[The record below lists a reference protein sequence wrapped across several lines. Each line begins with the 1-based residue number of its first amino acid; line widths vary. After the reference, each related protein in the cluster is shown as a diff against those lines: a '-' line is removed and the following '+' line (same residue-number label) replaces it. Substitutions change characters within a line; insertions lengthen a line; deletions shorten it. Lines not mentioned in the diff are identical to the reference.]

1 MVVGKIC
8 REHPYPQSVL
18 LNNCPVVVEVSF
30 PRPKF
35 WMDRLTGTE
44 TCAMTWLVP
53 AVSRTNCDVFVRII
67 LFRLAHL
74 HSEQPLVVGLVTACG
89 GVIMIKDQKYQA
101 THAGWQMCPNSFSW
115 RAKNAPIMKYILAS
129 NIFKEHFTSYKIRQY
144 EQRFTIFKMD
154 FHPFFARNIEPV
166 YHLERCNVQ
175 WH

>member
-1 MVVGKIC
+1 MVVGKVC
-8 REHPYPQSVL
+8 GEHPYPQSVL

-30 PRPKF
+30 PRPSF
-35 WMDRLTGTE
+35 GWTDWQAQRHVQWHG
-44 TCAMTWLVP
+44 
-53 AVSRTNCDVFVRII
+53 VSRTNCDVFVRII

-115 RAKNAPIMKYILAS
+115 RAKNAQIMKYILAS